1 MIANKHELRR
11 FLTSQAQVLRS
22 YGVRQIGV
30 FGSFARGDQT
40 EASDIDF
47 MVEFEPGRKTWA
59 NFMDLADFLE
69 SHAGRRIE
77 LLTPQALGDRVRD
90 KILAQVEYVDLAA

>member
-1 MIANKHELRR
+1 M
-11 FLTSQAQVLRS
+11 
-22 YGVRQIGV
+22 RQIGV

-40 EASDIDF
+40 DASDIDF

-69 SHAGRRIE
+69 AHAGRRIE
-77 LLTPQALGDRVRD
+77 LLTPQTLGDRVRD